1 MNHFVL
7 LVILFCFSS
16 AYSQTTISGDV
27 GGMTFNPSG
36 NPWIVTENII
46 IAKEKSVLIKAG
58 CVFLFKQFTGIEVH
72 GKLVVEGSKESQ
84 VIFTS
89 FNDSKYNQSAD
100 VLPNPFDWNG
110 IVIHSNAKEARF
122 SFTTITFSVF
132 GIKSNS
138 NDVFIDNSTFLKNG
152 QFNFTLFGDI
162 QSVLE
167 DSPFSY
173 SGKKQGRQ
181 IQPLKV
187 ATIATGSVGVICGIV
202 SGIFWS
208 DYGRA
213 WHDAEYIKNSSE
225 IANANNQEK
234 IKLKNAC
241 ILTSVSLTNLS
252 AAVALYL
259 FNQREKNHSQV
270 TISPI
275 FVQEITG
282 ILFSYTF

>member
-16 AYSQTTISGDV
+16 VYSQTTISGDV
-27 GGMTFNPSG
+27 GGMAFNPSG

-46 IAKEKSVLIKAG
+46 IEKEKSVLIKAG

-202 SGIFWS
+202 SGILWS

-234 IKLKNAC
+234 IELKNAC

-259 FNQREKNHSQV
+259 FN
-270 TISPI
+270 
-275 FVQEITG
+275 
-282 ILFSYTF
+282 